1 MLRRTR
7 QLSSRKLTQLDR
19 HYDEVVFFSQ
29 GTSTTSISI
38 IIYSLIEPIQED
50 ALVPSAETFQGCKVT
65 YIRIASHVTIIVQLK
80 PSIDMNPKFLW

>member
-1 MLRRTR
+1 MLRQTR

-19 HYDEVVFFSQ
+19 HCDEVVFFSQ

-50 ALVPSAETFQGCKVT
+50 A
-65 YIRIASHVTIIVQLK
+65 
-80 PSIDMNPKFLW
+80 